1 MAQIPYRGNTQS
13 MTFPLLT
20 DNMGYTVISPGQDQ
34 TYYPQ
39 VSPDGGSVVDRG
51 IPSCVYA
58 HNIMPSTY
66 GWCSIGYTEL
76 FTPPT
81 SGSGFNFDRTFYV
94 EGAEIVTDPA
104 DPEDP
109 ESEPFE
115 HPSPVDSRAY
125 IALSKNGGTGIIY
138 KAMGTGEWT
147 PIANGQPVI
156 PGDCIITTA
165 EINGFTYIYFSGVGC
180 YVYNPLTDTLIPRTL
195 NTLDAGEVK
204 GIVSSNGYL
213 LAYTN
218 TSIAWSSAID
228 PEEFDPT
235 SGDVTGAGGGSVQEA
250 KGTLITARATFI
262 GFILYT
268 TGNAVSVTY
277 SGNEAFP
284 WNFKA
289 IPSAGG
295 ISHPDLVAQKELNTY
310 QYAYTTYGMQ
320 QINHQKANTVL
331 PHITDFFGRQ
341 VFEDFDVNT
350 DQFSRTILSTPMR
363 KKVSAIADRYLV
375 ISYGASP
382 NEMMT
387 HAIVLDMT
395 QNRTGKLRFQ
405 HNYVFERIPFNSAE
419 AEIPKE
425 TISLLQ
431 QDGTSKIVNFSIEG
445 AFNHDVALILGK
457 FQVTRERLT
466 QLQEVELDYLGGYP
480 DFSTALILPS
490 YDGINFAAAQP
501 LYGVVELD
509 GEFHR
514 FLYSGPSTKSFG
526 LLLKGTMQLNSYV
539 MWFTLSG
546 RL

>member
-66 GWCSIGYTEL
+66 GWCSIGYTDL
-76 FTPPT
+76 FSTPA
-81 SGSGFNFDRTFYV
+81 SGGPFNFDRTFYV
-94 EGAEIVTDPA
+94 EGAEIVA
-104 DPEDP
+104 DPNNHP
-109 ESEPFE
+109 EPLDAR
-115 HPSPVDSRAY
+115 VY
-125 IALSKNGGTGIIY
+125 IALAKNNGVGVIY
-138 KAMGTGEWT
+138 KATGTGQWS
-147 PIANGQPVI
+147 PIANGQPTI
-156 PGDCIITTA
+156 PSNCLITTA
-165 EINGFTYIYFSGVGC
+165 EINGFTYIYFSNVGC
-180 YVYNPLTDTLIPRTL
+180 YVYNPLTDTLIERTL
-195 NTLDAGEVK
+195 NSLEKTEIK
-204 GIVSSNGYL
+204 GIVASNGYL
-213 LAYTN
+213 LAYTD
-218 TSIAWSSAID
+218 TSIAWSSSID
-228 PEEFDPT
+228 PEEFDPNNT
-235 SGDVTGAGGGSVQEA
+235 DITGAGGGSVQEA
-250 KGTLITARATFI
+250 KGTLVTARQTFI

-277 SGNEAFP
+277 SGNENFP
-284 WNFKA
+284 WNFKG

-295 ISHPDLVAQKELNTY
+295 VSHPDLVAQKELNTF

-320 QINHQKANTVL
+320 QITHQKASTVL

-350 DQFSRTILSTPMR
+350 NTLSRTILTTPMR
-363 KKVSAIADRYLV
+363 KKVSAVADRYLI

-387 HAIVLDMT
+387 HALVLDMT

-445 AFNHDVALILGK
+445 VFNQDVALILGK
-457 FQVTRERLT
+457 FQMTRQRLT
-466 QLQEVELDYLGGYP
+466 QLQEVEVDFLGGYP
-480 DFSTALILPS
+480 TYSNALLLPS
-490 YDGINFAAAQP
+490 SDGINFDSAQP
-501 LYGVVELD
+501 LYGVQESD
-509 GEFHR
+509 GEYYR
-514 FLYSGPSTKSFG
+514 FLYDGPATKSFS
-526 LLLKGTMQLNSYV
+526 LLLKGAMQLNSYV
-539 MWFTLSG
+539 LWLTLNG
-546 RL
+546 RF